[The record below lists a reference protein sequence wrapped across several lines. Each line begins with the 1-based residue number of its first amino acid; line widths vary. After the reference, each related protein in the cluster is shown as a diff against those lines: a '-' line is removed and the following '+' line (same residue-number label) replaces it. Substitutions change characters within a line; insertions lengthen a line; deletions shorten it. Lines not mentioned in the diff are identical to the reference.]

1 MTTGK
6 RQGGHPWVASYTFVL
21 IALLAAPSLAHAQY
35 PAAAPP
41 AAEPPP
47 APPADA
53 AAAPKP
59 PAKSAPGV
67 VQHDSPRASLIAY
80 LTACREGRYADA
92 ARYLELAPAD
102 AAANGPRLA
111 KRLKIVFDRYI
122 WFDPEKV
129 SPESFGDPDDKLAGA
144 LDELGT
150 IPNKK
155 GSPEPVRM
163 VRVEDA
169 SGPHWAFS
177 AAAVARI
184 DAWYQTI
191 PGTWLREY
199 LPDAMFRP
207 GWRELLW
214 WQWAALPLIL
224 VLAFFAAIVLTPM
237 SKWVLA
243 KIFAQTKTD
252 VDDKILA
259 RIGGPLRMAWTLGL
273 LYLVIPAMDMV
284 GPAATF
290 MSKALRAGA
299 FLTFFWTLSRAADI
313 VGQVILASPWSV
325 QRPEAR
331 PLLSLA
337 VRAGKIAVLVMAIIA
352 VLSEMG
358 YPVASLIAGLGIG
371 GLAFALAAQKTVENV
386 FGSIS
391 IGMDQPMREGEFV
404 RVEDFVGTVES
415 IGLRSTRFRTLD
427 RTMITIPN
435 GKLADMRLETFAARD
450 RIRFAT
456 TIGLIYTTRAEQ
468 MRAILAEIEKLL
480 RAHPKTWPDAVVVR
494 FKELGT
500 NGLELDVMCWFMTS
514 DYGEFSAIKQDL
526 LLEIMSIVHKNGSD
540 FAFPTQTVHVV
551 KPASP

>member
-1 MTTGK
+1 
-6 RQGGHPWVASYTFVL
+6 VALHSFVL
-21 IALLAAPSLAHAQY
+21 ATLLLAAGLPSAARAQD
-35 PAAAPP
+35 PAAAP
-41 AAEPPP
+41 AP
-47 APPADA
+47 APPDP
-53 AAAPKP
+53 AAPVAAGKP
-59 PAKSAPGV
+59 AANVQDGT
-67 VQHDSPRASLIAY
+67 VQHDSPRASLLAY
-80 LTACREGRYADA
+80 LVACREGRYADA
-92 ARYLELAPAD
+92 ARYLDLSPAE
-102 AAANGPRLA
+102 ATANGAKLA
-111 KRLKIVFDRYI
+111 KRLKVVLDHYI
-122 WFDPEKV
+122 WFDLDKV
-129 SPESFGDPDDKLAGA
+129 SPQSLGDPDDKLPAGI
-144 LDELGT
+144 DELGT

-155 GSPEPVRM
+155 GSPEPVRL
-163 VRVEDA
+163 VRVDDA
-169 SGPHWAFS
+169 SGPHWAFA
-177 AAAVARI
+177 AAAVARV
-184 DAWYQTI
+184 DAWYQTM
-191 PGTWLREY
+191 PGTWLRDY

-214 WQWAALPLIL
+214 WQWAALPLLL
-224 VLAFFAAIVLTPM
+224 VLAFLAAIVLTPA
-237 SKWVLA
+237 SKWLLA
-243 KIFAQTKTD
+243 RIFAQTKTD

-273 LYLVIPAMDMV
+273 LYLVIPTMDLV
-284 GPAATF
+284 GPAASF

-456 TIGLIYTTRAEQ
+456 TVGLVYSTRAEQ

-480 RAHPKTWPDAVVVR
+480 RGHPKTWQDNIVVR

-500 NGLELDVMCWFMTS
+500 SALEIDIMCWFTTS
-514 DYGEFSAIKQDL
+514 DYAEFSGIKQDL
-526 LLEIMSIVHKNGSD
+526 LLEIMTIVQKNGSD
-540 FAFPTQTVHVV
+540 FAFPTQTVHVAR
-551 KPASP
+551 PPSA